1 MNPAERKPYV
11 LAPCLACGADIG
23 GRSPWWSGAV
33 GPFCTQSC
41 REKNEDRSVWER
53 ANAYASRVG
62 VHKYSEAHNS
72 EASGLEE
79 SDVARAFVIGYAAG
93 LEAGHTAVG
102 RRTVKK

>member
-1 MNPAERKPYV
+1 MRPEERKPFV
-11 LAPCLACGADIG
+11 QSPCLACGAAIG
-23 GRSPWWSGAV
+23 NAWWSGSV
-33 GPFCTQSC
+33 GPFCSQAC
-41 REKNEDRSVWER
+41 REKNEDRAVWER

-62 VHKYSEAHNS
+62 AHRYSEPHRW

-93 LEAGHTAVG
+93 LEAGHSAVG

>member
-11 LAPCLACGADIG
+11 LAPCLACGAVIG
-23 GRSPWWSGAV
+23 HAWWSVAV
-33 GPFCTQSC
+33 GPFCSQVC
-41 REKNEDRSVWER
+41 RDKNEDRAVWER

-62 VHKYSEAHNS
+62 AHKYSDAHNS

-93 LEAGHTAVG
+93 LEAGNSAVG